1 VRVGVAIWSVHPGN
15 PGFRKGSAITT
26 FSQTLTLVAGLL
38 CLGKRISYR
47 RLRKEFGL
55 DDETLEDVRHELIVM
70 RLAVDEGGQGLAF
83 VGTAPFETGNAP
95 PVSVAPVAAPIVLS
109 PAWSASVATLGPSAA
124 AAVAPE
130 AERRQLTVMFC
141 DLVGSTALSTAID
154 PEDLRDVIASFQTRC
169 SAAIRRYDGFVAKY
183 MGDGILV
190 PRAHEDEAERS
201 VRAGLDIVDAVAELN
216 AGVPRP
222 PGVEL
227 AVRIGVATGPVIVG
241 DQIGEGTASETA
253 VVGETPNLAARLQ
266 ALAQPNRIV
275 VSAATRAM
283 LGDHFNL
290 EDLGAWVLKGFADP
304 IPVWRV
310 LSARD
315 VESRFAATR
324 TGSGAPLVGRQEE
337 MGLLLRAWGGSCH
350 GRGQVVLIQG
360 EAGVGK
366 SRLVEGLRE
375 AAAKDPIWVAIRCS
389 PFHTA
394 SAFHPIVEHLK
405 RVFGWPPEDSAQQ
418 HLEKLEAGLA
428 GFKSLPL
435 SESVRLFADLM
446 SVPAPEDRYPRLA
459 MTAQQQRDA
468 TLDAIAAWLI
478 ELAERAPVLMAWEDL
493 HWADPTTLE
502 TLGMLIEQAPTAAM
516 LVVATYRPEL
526 MPPWPQ
532 RSHMT
537 PITLN
542 RLERPEVV
550 TMVGHL
556 AGGRPLPSEVVD
568 HIVAKS
574 DGVPLYVEELT
585 KAILGSGMLEARGD
599 IYVLTGALAELHI
612 PATLQDSLMA
622 RLDRA
627 PRLREVAQLGS
638 VLGREFAYDMISAL
652 AGIEEQMLQS
662 GLGQLVVDEVLYQ
675 RGRPPRSRYL
685 FKHALIQDAAYQ
697 SLLKRTRQQYHQ
709 RAAKLLEDRFPEVAS
724 TQPELVAHHY
734 TEANCPAQA
743 IAYWLKAG
751 VTATSKSANAE
762 AIDQFRRGLA
772 LVEALPDVRERAE
785 RELDLKIALG
795 AAQFATKTYDHPDI
809 GQTYSRVWELCRQL
823 GDDPRGFTALRGL
836 QLHHTN
842 LLEMEKAW
850 NFAEEALRVAERLND
865 AARLVG
871 AHMGLGLTLL
881 WQGKLE
887 PALAHLR
894 RGVELFDP
902 YQKRLRDWPGSHPG
916 VQCQFWPALIS
927 WMLGYPDRSL
937 EELRAAVRSA
947 EMLGHP
953 LTLAQ
958 TLCYVAFVH
967 IFRREPPPA
976 ADYAKRALEI
986 CEEQRIAQW
995 YATGLCVDG
1004 WALGD
1009 SGESEKGLAQIV
1021 RGVKSYGGG
1030 VAQHLLLALQADAQ
1044 LASDKPDAAL
1054 ESVVAALKAGEVAGG
1069 APLEAELHRLRGE
1082 ALLAG
1087 AGTASEAETAM
1098 QQAIAVA
1105 RRQNAKSWELRGAMS
1120 LARLRQQ
1127 EGRPQE
1133 AVALLAP
1140 ILAWFTEGLDT
1151 ADLKEAKTL
1160 LDKLIEPAIAAEA

>member
-1 VRVGVAIWSVHPGN
+1 MNFERVLQKVLWCLVTEGSV
-15 PGFRKGSAITT
+15 
-26 FSQTLTLVAGLL
+26 
-38 CLGKRISYR
+38 SYR
-47 RLRKEFGL
+47 RIKRSFGL
-55 DDETLEDVRHELIVM
+55 DDDALEDVRRVLISGLHIATDLDGEFLV
-70 RLAVDEGGQGLAF
+70 LAADGRAARPEPRVLPQPLPALRHAEKP
-83 VGTAPFETGNAP
+83 TAPAAERDFPA
-95 PVSVAPVAAPIVLS
+95 AAPITLPPVLS
-109 PAWSASVATLGPSAA
+109 APAPP
-124 AAVAPE
+124 AAVPD

-141 DLVGSTALSTAID
+141 DLVGSTALSTAMD
-154 PEDLRDVIASFQTRC
+154 PEDLRDVIASFQNRC
-169 SAAIRRYDGFVAKY
+169 SAAIRHYDGFVAKY

-190 PRAHEDEAERS
+190 YFGYPRAHEDEAERS
-201 VRAGLDIVDAVAELN
+201 VRAGLDIVDAMAELN
-216 AGVPRP
+216 AAVPRP

-227 AVRIGVATGPVIVG
+227 AVRIGIATGPVIVG

-266 ALAQPNRIV
+266 ALAQPNQIV

-283 LGDHFNL
+283 LGDHFDL
-290 EDLGAWVLKGFADP
+290 EDLGASELKGFAE
-304 IPVWRV
+304 PVPAWRV

-324 TGSGAPLVGRQEE
+324 TGSTAPLVGRQEE
-337 MGLLLRAWGGSCH
+337 MGLLLRAWEGSSR

-375 AAAKDPIWVAIRCS
+375 AAGKDHIWVAIRCS

-405 RVFGWPPEDSAQQ
+405 RVFGWQPEDTAPQ
-418 HLEKLEAGLA
+418 HLAKLEAGLG
-428 GFKSLPL
+428 GFKTLPL

-446 SVPAPEDRYPRLA
+446 SVPAPEDRYPRLS
-459 MTAQQQRDA
+459 MTAQQERNA
-468 TLDAIAAWLI
+468 TLDAIIAWLI
-478 ELAERAPVLMAWEDL
+478 ETAERTPVLMAWEDL

-526 MPPWPQ
+526 TPPWPQ

-542 RLERPEVV
+542 RLERPEVE

-556 AGGRPLPSEVVD
+556 AGGRSLPGEVVD
-568 HIVAKS
+568 HIVAKA

-585 KAILGSGMLEARGD
+585 KAILGSGVLEARGD
-599 IYVLTGALAELHI
+599 IYVLKGALAQLHI
-612 PATLQDSLMA
+612 PETLQDSLMA

-652 AGIEEQMLQS
+652 AGIEEDMLQS
-662 GLGQLVVDEVLYQ
+662 GLGQLVVDELLYQ

-709 RAAKLLEDRFPEVAS
+709 QVAKLLEDRFPELAS

-743 IAYWLKAG
+743 IAYWHKAG
-751 VTATSKSANAE
+751 VAAASQSANLE
-762 AIDQFRRGLA
+762 AVDQFHRGLA
-772 LVEALPDVRERAE
+772 LVEALSDMRERAE
-785 RELDLKIALG
+785 RELDLQMALG
-795 AAQFATKTYDHPDI
+795 PALFATKLYNHPDI
-809 GQTYSRVWELCRQL
+809 GRTYARAWELCRQL
-823 GDDPRGFTALRGL
+823 GDHSRGFTTLRGL
-836 QLHHTN
+836 YLHHAN
-842 LLEMEKAW
+842 LLEMEQAQQ
-850 NFAEEALRVAERLND
+850 FAEEGLRVAERLDD

-871 AHMGLGLTLL
+871 AHVAVGVTLYH
-881 WQGKLE
+881 QGKLE
-887 PALAHLR
+887 PALAHFR
-894 RGVELFDP
+894 RGFEMFDP
-902 YQKRLRDWPGSHPG
+902 NMQLPDWPAAHPA
-916 VQCQFWPALIS
+916 VACQLYPMLIS
-927 WMLGYPDRSL
+927 WMLGCPDRSL
-937 EELRAAVRSA
+937 DELRAAVRSA
-947 EMLGHP
+947 ETLGHP

-958 TLCYVAFVH
+958 TLCWAALVH
-967 IFRREPPPA
+967 IFRREPSAA
-976 ADYAKRALEI
+976 ADYAERALRI
-986 CEEQRIAQW
+986 CEEQRIAQFH
-995 YATGLCVDG
+995 AIALCANG
-1004 WALGD
+1004 WALSA

-1021 RGVKSYGGG
+1021 QGVDSFGTGTS
-1030 VAQHLLLALQADAQ
+1030 QHILLALQADVQ
-1044 LASDKPDAAL
+1044 LAIGKPEAAL
-1054 ESVVAALKAGEVAGG
+1054 ASVAAGLQAVEKTGG
-1069 APLEAELHRLRGE
+1069 APLEAELYRLKGE

-1087 AGTASEAETAM
+1087 AGTVSEAETAM
-1098 QQAIAVA
+1098 QKGIDVA
-1105 RRQNAKSWELRGAMS
+1105 RRQNAKSWELRAATS
-1120 LARLRQQ
+1120 LARLRRQQ
-1127 EGRPQE
+1127 GRPQE

-1140 ILAWFTEGLDT
+1140 ILGWFTEGFDT

-1160 LDKLIEPAIAAEA
+1160 LDNLTEPAIAAEG